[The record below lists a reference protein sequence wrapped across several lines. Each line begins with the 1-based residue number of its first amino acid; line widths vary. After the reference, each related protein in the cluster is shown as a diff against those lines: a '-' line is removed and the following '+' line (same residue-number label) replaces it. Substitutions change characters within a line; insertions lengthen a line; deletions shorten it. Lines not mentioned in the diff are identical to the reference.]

1 MKCPACQVEGR
12 ITSNKIV
19 RRKDG
24 TFAYKMEIT
33 CRNKQCPE
41 YGKVVAV
48 KYNPVE
54 ITDDNE

>member
-1 MKCPACQVEGR
+1 MECPECKVEGR

-24 TFAYKMEIT
+24 SYAYKMEIT
-33 CRNKQCPE
+33 CRNKQCPN
-41 YGKVVAV
+41 YGKVVIT

-54 ITDDNE
+54 VVDDE